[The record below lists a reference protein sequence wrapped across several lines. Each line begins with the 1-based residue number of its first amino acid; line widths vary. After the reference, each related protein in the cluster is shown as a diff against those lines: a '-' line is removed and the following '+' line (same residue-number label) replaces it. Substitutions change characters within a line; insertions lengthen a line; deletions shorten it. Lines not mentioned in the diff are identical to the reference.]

1 MTQCSILDRRT
12 VVSGFRMDLT
22 LRCDDEAR
30 IAIEGPVGGVETRR
44 IAMLVQALLAA
55 GARQLIVDLAQVES
69 CDPALTAFLEQQ
81 QRHLVAAGGWMLVDG
96 APPTPGDDASTLV
109 EIFEIYRHVR
119 GLARPTPAAI
129 DQHAGAAVSN

>member
-1 MTQCSILDRRT
+1 MTQCLILDRRT

-22 LRCDDEAR
+22 LRRDDEAR

-55 GARQLIVDLAQVES
+55 GARQLIIDLAQVES

-81 QRHLVAAGGWMLVDG
+81 QRHLVAAGGWMLVG
-96 APPTPGDDASTLV
+96 GGPPPPRDEASTPE
-109 EIFEIYRHVR
+109 EIFEISRHVR
-119 GLARPTPAAI
+119 GLTGPTPAAI
-129 DQHAGAAVSN
+129 DQHADAAVSS